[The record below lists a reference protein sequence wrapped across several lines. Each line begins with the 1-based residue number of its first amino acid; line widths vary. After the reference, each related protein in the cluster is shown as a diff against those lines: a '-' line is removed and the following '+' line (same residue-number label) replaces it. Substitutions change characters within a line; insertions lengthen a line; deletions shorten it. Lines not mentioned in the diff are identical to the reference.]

1 MDTSVLSGLSAGG
14 IGGIVIAGFFLLY
27 KCLQGKKLLSKCCG
41 AELQINNDTPVTVP
55 VEEQTPTPVKTPRPT
70 PVLSAETKQKADPPV
85 IEV

>member
-1 MDTSVLSGLSAGG
+1 MSGLSAGG

-41 AELQINNDTPVTVP
+41 AELQINSDAPSP
-55 VEEQTPTPVKTPRPT
+55 VEEQHVTHPTPHPT
-70 PVLSAETKQKADPPV
+70 PVLSADNKPKTTPPV